1 MGDSFYSFSIR
12 GWPVVILLNYYVDV
26 QEFNAEMDDGVL
38 DLHITVKGTRGTESV
53 FDKLKQSICSKY
65 PLDDH
70 FIWEEYE
77 VPRMAR
83 VWMDW
88 MQ

>member
-1 MGDSFYSFSIR
+1 M
-12 GWPVVILLNYYVDV
+12 ILWNYYIDV
-26 QEFNAEMDDGVL
+26 QEFNAEMDDGML

-88 MQ
+88 TQ